1 MHRRSLH
8 RLLQCRSLPRLPC
21 LPCHQLQRRSLH
33 RLLQCRSLPCLPG
46 HQLHRRSLHRLL
58 QRRSLPRLPCPPG
71 HQLHRR
77 SLPRQPRTRP
87 ASRTGLRP
95 SPLPR
100 QPSSPSR
107 NYSSASTCLAQPH
120 YHHSHLA
127 TAKAPDLPIALF
139 NELPHSIQRWFQVER
154 LDAHDPTTFTSL
166 HRLRSALAPAT
177 DRPSRLPRH
186 RLQCHWLQCRSLRRL
201 PRHRPQCRSLP
212 RQPRQCRLN
221 RLPATRCIAAARP
234 ACPAIGCNAAACHA
248 NQGTPPAQSSSPSRS
263 YSGASTCPAQPQRH
277 TQLATPNTAPTCP

>member
-1 MHRRSLH
+1 M
-8 RLLQCRSLPRLPC
+8 
-21 LPCHQLQRRSLH
+21 
-33 RLLQCRSLPCLPG
+33 
-46 HQLHRRSLHRLL
+46 
-58 QRRSLPRLPCPPG
+58 
-71 HQLHRR
+71 
-77 SLPRQPRTRP
+77 
-87 ASRTGLRP
+87 RP

-154 LDAHDPTTFTSL
+154 LDAHDPTTFTGL

-248 NQGTPPAQSSSPSRS
+248 NQGNAACPIQLTLPELLRRIHLPS
-263 YSGASTCPAQPQRH
+263 
-277 TQLATPNTAPTCP
+277 TAPAPHPTCHAQHRPDLPIALYKRPPHSIRR